1 MHNQSES
8 QKTALVSCVAVLVG
22 LTAYSIRKTKRG
34 RQSRR
39 IDQETSHKE
48 DQGEREDE
56 RQLSLPSYD
65 DVIKLRRQY
74 YSRSTSVSYSNTGPL
89 MIMRGDK
96 SHLFDHNG
104 RKYLD
109 TRNNV
114 AHVGHQ
120 NPNVVRAIIKQVSTL
135 NTNSRYVHPN
145 GVLLAQRLVK
155 TLPPQLTKV
164 FFVNSGSEANDL
176 ALRLARAYSNSKN
189 CIFVDC
195 AYHGHTLSTLE
206 VSPYKFD
213 HSKEYGDGG
222 AVSMQEQ
229 PNGYKTP
236 GKHLYKVPCPDT
248 YRGPN
253 FKLKSQGGHT
263 ADTRVLNEGNKE
275 ERKEYDFAQCI
286 EEACRYF
293 MQERKE
299 KVGAFI
305 IEGGMSVGGV
315 ILPPQSYL
323 KRCAK
328 AIRAAGGVYIADEVQ
343 TGFGRLGSCF
353 WAFQYDGSDVVPDI
367 VTVGKPFGNGLPL
380 AAVVTTKEVS
390 DAFEDQGVEYF
401 NTFGGN
407 PVSCAAGLA
416 VLDEIESKGLQ
427 QHAFITGQYL
437 KSKFEDLKQ
446 RLPIIGDVRGSG
458 LFIGIDLIKDH
469 TTLEPATKECSLIC
483 SNLKEKYS
491 ILTSI
496 DGPFDNVLVIKPPM
510 CFSKNDVDVFISGF
524 EAAVE
529 ELSKY
534 DLENV
539 SKTPT

>member
-1 MHNQSES
+1 MILS
-8 QKTALVSCVAVLVG
+8 QKKTLVSSAALLLVLVV
-22 LTAYSIRKTKRG
+22 YSIRRTKQGGQNESERKG
-34 RQSRR
+34 
-39 IDQETSHKE
+39 EE
-48 DQGEREDE
+48 DGEPAYSSASDTAEDNTTIVI
-56 RQLSLPSYD
+56 PSYD
-65 DVIKLRRQY
+65 EVIQLREAY
-74 YSRSTSVSYSNTGPL
+74 YSGSVSVSYSNSGPL
-89 MIMRGDK
+89 MIMEGRQC
-96 SHLFDHNG
+96 HLIDHTG

-120 NPNVVRAIIKQVSTL
+120 NPNVIQAIIKQVSTL
-135 NTNSRYVHPN
+135 NTNSRYIHPN
-145 GVLLAQRLVK
+145 GVLLAKRLLS
-155 TLPPQLTKV
+155 TLPPPLTKV
-164 FFVNSGSEANDL
+164 FYVNSGSEANDL

-213 HSKEYGDGG
+213 HSKEYGAGR
-222 AVSMQEQ
+222 VTSMQEQ

-248 YRGPN
+248 YRGLN
-253 FKLKSQGGHT
+253 KSHS
-263 ADTRVLNEGNKE
+263 DVEKE
-275 ERKEYDFAQCI
+275 EGKEHDYAYYV
-286 EEACRYF
+286 EEGCRYF
-293 MQERKE
+293 VEEKNE

-328 AIRAAGGVYIADEVQ
+328 AIRAAGGLYIADEVQ

-353 WAFQYDGSDVVPDI
+353 WAFQYNGSDVVPDI

-380 AAVVTTKEVS
+380 AAVITTKEVS
-390 DAFEDQGVEYF
+390 DAFESMGVEYF

-416 VLDEIESKGLQ
+416 VLDEIEKKGLQ
-427 QHAFITGQYL
+427 HHALITGQYL
-437 KSKFEDLKQ
+437 ISRFEDLKQ
-446 RLPIIGDVRGSG
+446 SLPIIGDVRGCG
-458 LFIGIDLIKDH
+458 LFVGLDLIKNN
-469 TTLEPATKECSLIC
+469 TTLEPATKECSFLC
-483 SNLKEKYS
+483 SILKEKYAV
-491 ILTSI
+491 LTSI
-496 DGPFDNVLVIKPPM
+496 DGPFNNVLVIKPPM
-510 CFSKNDVDVFISGF
+510 CFSKTDVDTFVSAF
-524 EAAVE
+524 EAAVVND
-529 ELSKY
+529 LSKA
-534 DLENV
+534 DLGNV